1 MVGAFIM
8 LEIKQN
14 CTNVKR
20 MRKTQDKKSVLGQR
34 KSFIIIFSIEIG
46 ANAIQEAVGPYVSCI

>member
-14 CTNVKR
+14 CTDVKR
-20 MRKTQDKKSVLGQR
+20 MRNTQDEKSVLGQ
-34 KSFIIIFSIEIG
+34 KKLFNYFSIVIE

>member
-1 MVGAFIM
+1 M

-14 CTNVKR
+14 CTDVKR
-20 MRKTQDKKSVLGQR
+20 MRNTQDEKSVLGQ
-34 KSFIIIFSIEIG
+34 KKLFNYFSIVIE

>member
-14 CTNVKR
+14 CTDVKR
-20 MRKTQDKKSVLGQR
+20 MRNTQDKKSVLGQR
-34 KSFIIIFSIEIG
+34 KSFLIIFL
-46 ANAIQEAVGPYVSCI
+46 